1 MLSELRECY
10 ESADE
15 ILDSIDFELSCMLFE
30 NREWYEN
37 VSEIS
42 NMHLFFYEFNAFRAS
57 GMLLRYI

>member
-1 MLSELRECY
+1 MLSELWECY
-10 ESADE
+10 ESTDE

-42 NMHLFFYEFNAFRAS
+42 NMHFFSLAAMCRNLQL
-57 GMLLRYI
+57 G